1 MEARPWGVGC
11 GSVRVMCERQKS
23 AGGQVVAIAAA
34 VLYASLFGVG
44 LADTGRISG
53 GIVHDHGTRRTLQ
66 GSVDSLGWA

>member
-1 MEARPWGVGC
+1 MLIQV
-11 GSVRVMCERQKS
+11 EREMS
-23 AGGQVVAIAAA
+23 AGGQGVAIAAL

-66 GSVDSLGWA
+66 GSVDLLGWA